1 MIEWSELIQ
10 QVVGHLVIYGFAIW
24 NLILGVW
31 LIVRWANKNW
41 KRTEK
46 QAPQILQ
53 QSTPQEINPVI
64 NVDSAQI
71 GKEMLKQQKDMGPV
85 EVDVKKNIIVG
96 DADVSDLSKSSDVKK
111 GKVKTQKDKLRALRG
126 K

>member
-1 MIEWSELIQ
+1 MIEWSELLQ

-31 LIVRWANKNW
+31 LIVRLTNKNL
-41 KRTEK
+41 KRTEQ

-71 GKEMLKQQKDMGPV
+71 GKEMLKRQKDMGPV

>member
-1 MIEWSELIQ
+1 MIEWSDILQ

-64 NVDSAQI
+64 NVDSSQI

>member
-1 MIEWSELIQ
+1 MIEWSELLQ

-31 LIVRWANKNW
+31 LIVRWTNKNW
-41 KRTEK
+41 KRTE
-46 QAPQILQ
+46 Q
-53 QSTPQEINPVI
+53 QVIQQPSSQNINPVI

-85 EVDVKKNIIVG
+85 EVDVKKNIVVG
-96 DADVSDLSKSSDVKK
+96 EADISDLSKSSDVKK
-111 GKVKTQKDKLRALRG
+111 GKVKTQKDKLRKLRG

>member
-1 MIEWSELIQ
+1 MIEWSDILQ

-31 LIVRWANKNW
+31 LIVRWTNKNW
-41 KRTEK
+41 KRTE
-46 QAPQILQ
+46 Q
-53 QSTPQEINPVI
+53 QVIQQPSSQNINPVI

-71 GKEMLKQQKDMGPV
+71 GKEMLKRQKDMGPV

-111 GKVKTQKDKLRALRG
+111 GKVKTQKEKLKKLRGR
-126 K
+126 

>member
-71 GKEMLKQQKDMGPV
+71 GKEMLKRQKDMGPV

-111 GKVKTQKDKLRALRG
+111 GKVKTQKDKLRKLRG

>member
-1 MIEWSELIQ
+1 MIEWSDILQ

-31 LIVRWANKNW
+31 LIVRWTNNNW
-41 KRTEK
+41 KRTEQ

-111 GKVKTQKDKLRALRG
+111 GKVKTQKDKLRKLRG

>member
-85 EVDVKKNIIVG
+85 EVDVKKNIVVG
-96 DADVSDLSKSSDVKK
+96 EADISDLSKSSDVKK
-111 GKVKTQKDKLRALRG
+111 CKVKTQKDKLRALRG

>member
-1 MIEWSELIQ
+1 MIEWSELLQ

-41 KRTEK
+41 KRTEQ
-46 QAPQILQ
+46 QAPQIVQ

-71 GKEMLKQQKDMGPV
+71 GKEMLKRQKDMGPV
-85 EVDVKKNIIVG
+85 EVDVKKNIVVG

-111 GKVKTQKDKLRALRG
+111 GKVKTQKDKLRKLRG

>member
-111 GKVKTQKDKLRALRG
+111 GKVKTQKDKLRKLRG

>member
-71 GKEMLKQQKDMGPV
+71 GKEMLKRQKDMGPV
-85 EVDVKKNIIVG
+85 EVDVKKNIVVG

-111 GKVKTQKDKLRALRG
+111 GKVKTQKDKLRKLRG

>member
-96 DADVSDLSKSSDVKK
+96 DADVSDLSKSSEIKK
-111 GKVKTQKDKLRALRG
+111 GKVKTQKDKLKALR

>member
-1 MIEWSELIQ
+1 MIEWSKLIQ

-31 LIVRWANKNW
+31 LIVRWANNNW
-41 KRTEK
+41 KRTK
-46 QAPQILQ
+46 QQAPQILQ
-53 QSTPQEINPVI
+53 QSTPQNINPVI

-71 GKEMLKQQKDMGPV
+71 GKEMLKRQQDMGPV

-96 DADVSDLSKSSDVKK
+96 KAEVSDLSKSSDVKR
-111 GKVKTQKDKLRALRG
+111 GKVKTQKEKLRKLRG

>member
-1 MIEWSELIQ
+1 MIEWSELLQ

-41 KRTEK
+41 KRTE
-46 QAPQILQ
+46 Q
-53 QSTPQEINPVI
+53 QVIQQPSSQNINPVI

-85 EVDVKKNIIVG
+85 EVDVKKNIVVG
-96 DADVSDLSKSSDVKK
+96 EADISDLSKSSDVKK
-111 GKVKTQKDKLRALRG
+111 GKVKTQKDKLRKLRG

>member
-1 MIEWSELIQ
+1 MIEWSELLQ

-41 KRTEK
+41 KRTEQ

-71 GKEMLKQQKDMGPV
+71 GKEMLKRQKDMGPV
-85 EVDVKKNIIVG
+85 EVDIKKNIVVG
-96 DADVSDLSKSSDVKK
+96 EADVSDLSKSSDVKK
-111 GKVKTQKDKLRALRG
+111 GKVKTQKDKLRKLRG

>member
-1 MIEWSELIQ
+1 MIEWSDILQ

-71 GKEMLKQQKDMGPV
+71 GKEMLKRQKDMGPV

>member
-1 MIEWSELIQ
+1 MIEWSELLQ

-31 LIVRWANKNW
+31 LIVRWTNKNW
-41 KRTEK
+41 KRTEQ

-71 GKEMLKQQKDMGPV
+71 GKEMLKRQKDMGPV
-85 EVDVKKNIIVG
+85 EVDVKKNIVVG
-96 DADVSDLSKSSDVKK
+96 EADISDLSKSSDVKK
-111 GKVKTQKDKLRALRG
+111 GKVKTQKDKLRKLRG

>member
-71 GKEMLKQQKDMGPV
+71 GKEMLKRQKDMGPV
-85 EVDVKKNIIVG
+85 EVDVKKNIVVG
-96 DADVSDLSKSSDVKK
+96 DVDKSDLSKSTDVTK
-111 GKVKTQKDKLRALRG
+111 GKVKTQKDKLKALR
-126 K
+126 

>member
-1 MIEWSELIQ
+1 MIEWSELLQ

-71 GKEMLKQQKDMGPV
+71 GKEMLKRQKDMGPV